1 MEKDKLFRLAQHVRY
16 TTLQLSHNANESHTA
31 GALSMADVIVT
42 LYVNYLNNSPALQDT
57 PERDRFI
64 LSKGHCCASLYALLA
79 EMGYF
84 PMSELMAHFAGNGTH
99 FFAHASHTLPG
110 VELSTGSL
118 GHGLPVACGLALG
131 SKRKGIKN
139 AIYCLVGDGEM
150 NEGSNWEAIMFA
162 AHNSLDNLCLIIDKN
177 KMQALGDTK
186 EVLCMD
192 PLPEKLQSFQWNVM
206 RTSFINQ
213 LIEEARHNDKIFLLV
228 GDLGY
233 HVVEPFAQE
242 FPNRFVNVGI
252 AEQNMAGVA
261 AGLAMSGYNVYFY
274 SIGNFPTLR
283 CLEQIRNDIA
293 YHNANVKVVAVGA
306 GYAYGSLGAT
316 HQATEEIGCLR
327 SLPNMVVA
335 TPGDPIET
343 RAITKLSANYD
354 GPMYIRLGKAGEKIV
369 HKEETVKLEI
379 GDICSIKIVKENR
392 KAVFAC
398 GNILD
403 AAYHQIKNNHLP
415 YNLFSVPFV
424 KPMNI
429 MQLKTIVENHQDGI
443 ITIEEHQKSCGMG
456 SALIEILNDLYA
468 EGQIKH
474 YPKVKRI
481 AIPDEFADIVGT
493 QIYLREH
500 EGLKII

>member
-1 MEKDKLFRLAQHVRY
+1 M
-16 TTLQLSHNANESHTA
+16 
-31 GALSMADVIVT
+31 
-42 LYVNYLNNSPALQDT
+42 
-57 PERDRFI
+57 
-64 LSKGHCCASLYALLA
+64 
-79 EMGYF
+79 
-84 PMSELMAHFAGNGTH
+84 
-99 FFAHASHTLPG
+99 
-110 VELSTGSL
+110 
-118 GHGLPVACGLALG
+118 
-131 SKRKGIKN
+131 
-139 AIYCLVGDGEM
+139 
-150 NEGSNWEAIMFA
+150 
-162 AHNSLDNLCLIIDKN
+162 
-177 KMQALGDTK
+177 
-186 EVLCMD
+186 
-192 PLPEKLQSFQWNVM
+192 
-206 RTSFINQ
+206 
-213 LIEEARHNDKIFLLV
+213 
-228 GDLGY
+228 
-233 HVVEPFAQE
+233 
-242 FPNRFVNVGI
+242 
-252 AEQNMAGVA
+252 
-261 AGLAMSGYNVYFY
+261 
-274 SIGNFPTLR
+274 
-283 CLEQIRNDIA
+283 
-293 YHNANVKVVAVGA
+293 GA

-456 SALIEILNDLYA
+456 SALIEILNDCLLYTS
-468 EGQIKH
+468 H
-474 YPKVKRI
+474 CVS
-481 AIPDEFADIVGT
+481 AISTNWIHT
-493 QIYLREH
+493 
-500 EGLKII
+500 LK